1 VYLLRI
7 AESLRRQRVDNRA
20 GVLALQRLLVAGLC
34 APKPPAA
41 PAPTPQPPTVE
52 PYPDIF
58 FIEGEALGGSHGP
71 RPSSS
76 S

>member
-1 VYLLRI
+1 MV
-7 AESLRRQRVDNRA
+7 SSPQT
-20 GVLALQRLLVAGLC
+20 

-58 FIEGEALGGSHGP
+58 FIEGKALGGS
-71 RPSSS
+71 RERRSS
-76 S
+76 